1 METTHEGV
9 EIVQAEIVE
18 PLARRDEQ
26 LRQFQLIVG
35 GAVDQALDERD
46 KREADERSKTEAT
59 PESRARAWS
68 VTPENTRV
76 GYLRDFARFVEWCA
90 ERGERVGTPLKP
102 KDDADAIER
111 ASEIEAAFAPA
122 TAALVVSYVLDM
134 DKRGKAITTIGRAAA
149 AIGAIHYR
157 FGHKKPTRSERVR
170 DELSYLRKKQKH
182 QPKRAKALELEH
194 VLQVMALFEPRDTL
208 HKLRNAALFA
218 TWINFGLRR
227 VEIHKLR
234 REHVSIEWSKKLK
247 ERALTLT
254 IHESKTDQEAKGATL
269 AVGGREARSLCA
281 LRAVED
287 WLAAT
292 DEQQKGDSPLFPKM
306 RGEVVYPAPMSLRTL
321 DLLVKRVAKKA
332 DLEGSFSTHSL
343 RAGCATSLYS
353 LGVEESAISRHL
365 RHKSVTVTRIYD
377 RPSNQLGRDPFRG
390 KL

>member
-1 METTHEGV
+1 M
-9 EIVQAEIVE
+9 QA
-18 PLARRDEQ
+18 A
-26 LRQFQLIVG
+26 
-35 GAVDQALDERD
+35 
-46 KREADERSKTEAT
+46 
-59 PESRARAWS
+59 
-68 VTPENTRV
+68 NTRI
-76 GYLRDFARFVEWCA
+76 GYQRDWQRFVEWCA
-90 ERGERVGTPLKP
+90 ERGTVVGILLEPR
-102 KDDADAIER
+102 DDADAIAR
-111 ASEIEAAFAPA
+111 ASEIEASFAPA
-122 TAALVVSYVLDM
+122 TPALVVDYILDL
-134 DKRGKAITTIGRAAA
+134 DKRSKAITTIGRAAA
-149 AIGAIHYR
+149 AIGTMHAR

-182 QPKRAKALELEH
+182 QPKRAKALELDH
-194 VLQVMALFEPRDTL
+194 VLQVMELFEPRDTI
-208 HKLRNAALFA
+208 HKLRDAALFA
-218 TWINFGLRR
+218 VWINFGLRR

-254 IHESKTDQEAKGATL
+254 VHESKTDQEAKGATL
-269 AVGGREARSLCA
+269 TVGAREARSLCA

-292 DEQQKGDSPLFPKM
+292 DERQKGDSPLFPKM
-306 RGEVVYPAPMSLRTL
+306 RGEVIYPEPMSLRTL